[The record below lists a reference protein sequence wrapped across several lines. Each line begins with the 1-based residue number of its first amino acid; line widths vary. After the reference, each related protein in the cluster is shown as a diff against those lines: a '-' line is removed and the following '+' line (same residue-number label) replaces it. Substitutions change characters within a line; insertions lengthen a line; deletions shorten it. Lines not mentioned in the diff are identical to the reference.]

1 VTARGFPPPWAVER
15 FGRSNRKHSARRFW
29 RYQSQMIDEMLADI
43 NGTALPPSDD
53 FCKTSLTLQHGA
65 YPPP

>member
-1 VTARGFPPPWAVER
+1 VRSAVPRRLPE
-15 FGRSNRKHSARRFW
+15 RRFW

-53 FCKTSLTLQHGA
+53 FCKTSLTCAAGSAEDQLTVDVR
-65 YPPP
+65 